1 MEQKQIDELDDS
13 YTGEE
18 FIDEDDLEQLQVD
31 KKSAKKFK
39 KGHHS
44 KVSPA
49 KTTKTAASKSSG
61 DKSAASK
68 HTTSKKSE
76 SKTEDYYEEIKI
88 VPLKEET
95 SKKENN
101 FNTKEESKFEESSPV
116 YDHWE
121 DDEEP
126 ASGGFFWKV
135 LTGILVIL
143 LVVSVFT
150 QGFNFGKGDQVT
162 GAASLSISE
171 AEDKAL
177 DYVNNNLL
185 QSPFVAELEDSA
197 DVGNLYQVTLSVAGQ
212 KVDSY
217 ITKDGKLFFP
227 QGFDT
232 SVDLSD
238 KSGKTDSDSKNDLE
252 PETAAEPDTETT
264 TPSADSADL
273 PETTETVATEE
284 TTETTETEIK
294 PTEVES
300 VLTGETKE
308 FTLDAKKWLFNPN
321 ELTVNQGDKVKLT
334 ITSSDLVFTFAVP
347 EFGVEKEVS
356 GTALVEFTAD
366 KAGKFGFECSSCE
379 DWRGMA
385 GTLTVK

>member
-1 MEQKQIDELDDS
+1 MEQKQIDELEDS

-31 KKSAKKFK
+31 KKSAAKHK
-39 KGHHS
+39 KGH
-44 KVSPA
+44 PA
-49 KTTKTAASKSSG
+49 KVLPAKNTKTAASKSL
-61 DKSAASK
+61 DKSTASK
-68 HTTSKKSE
+68 HTANKKSE
-76 SKTEDYYEEIKI
+76 SKNEDYYEEIKI

-95 SKKENN
+95 QKKEN
-101 FNTKEESKFEESSPV
+101 FSTKEEPKFEESSPV
-116 YDHWE
+116 YDPWE

-126 ASGGFFWKV
+126 AGGGFFWKV

-162 GAASLSISE
+162 GAAALSISE

-185 QSPFVAELEDSA
+185 QSPFVAELEESA

-232 SVDLSD
+232 SVDL
-238 KSGKTDSDSKNDLE
+238 
-252 PETAAEPDTETT
+252 
-264 TPSADSADL
+264 
-273 PETTETVATEE
+273 
-284 TTETTETEIK
+284 
-294 PTEVES
+294 
-300 VLTGETKE
+300 
-308 FTLDAKKWLFNPN
+308 
-321 ELTVNQGDKVKLT
+321 
-334 ITSSDLVFTFAVP
+334 
-347 EFGVEKEVS
+347 
-356 GTALVEFTAD
+356 
-366 KAGKFGFECSSCE
+366 
-379 DWRGMA
+379 
-385 GTLTVK
+385 

>member
-1 MEQKQIDELDDS
+1 MEQKQIDELEDS

-18 FIDEDDLEQLQVD
+18 FIDEDDLEQLQVE
-31 KKSAKKFK
+31 KKSGATSKR
-39 KGHHS
+39 GRPS
-44 KVSPA
+44 KVVKVIKSSA
-49 KTTKTAASKSSG
+49 NKTTANKATAN
-61 DKSAASK
+61 
-68 HTTSKKSE
+68 KKA
-76 SKTEDYYEEIKI
+76 EEILEEVK
-88 VPLKEET
+88 VTPLKEEHH
-95 SKKENN
+95 SKKETNVN
-101 FNTKEESKFEESSPV
+101 ALKTKEEPKFEESSPA
-116 YDHWE
+116 YDPWD

-150 QGFNFGKGDQVT
+150 QGFNFGEEPVT
-162 GAASLSISE
+162 GAAALSISE
-171 AEDKAL
+171 AENKAL

-185 QSPFVAELEDSA
+185 QSPFVAELEESA

-217 ITKDGKLFFP
+217 ITKDGTLFFP

-232 SVDLSD
+232 SVGLSA
-238 KSGKTDSDSKNDLE
+238 KSGKADSSDLE
-252 PETAAEPDTETT
+252 PETAAEADAAEPAAPSAEPTEATET
-264 TPSADSADL
+264 A
-273 PETTETVATEE
+273 ATEE
-284 TTETTETEIK
+284 AAEVAETEAEPVAPI
-294 PTEVES
+294 
-300 VLTGETKE
+300 GETKE

-321 ELTVNQGDKVKLT
+321 ELVVNQGDKVKLT
-334 ITSSDLVFTFAVP
+334 ITSSDLVFTFAIP

-366 KAGKFGFECSSCE
+366 KTGKFGFECSSCE

-385 GTLTVK
+385 GTLTVN

>member
-1 MEQKQIDELDDS
+1 MEQKQIDELEDS

-31 KKSAKKFK
+31 KKSSNKLK
-39 KGHHS
+39 KGRHS
-44 KVSPA
+44 KVLPA
-49 KTTKTAASKSSG
+49 KTTKTAASKSSV

-68 HTTSKKSE
+68 HATSKKSE
-76 SKTEDYYEEIKI
+76 SKNEDYYEEIKI

-95 SKKENN
+95 QKKEN
-101 FNTKEESKFEESSPV
+101 FSTKEEPKFEESSPV
-116 YDHWE
+116 YDPWE

-126 ASGGFFWKV
+126 AGGGFFWKV

-162 GAASLSISE
+162 GAAALSISE

-185 QSPFVAELEDSA
+185 QSPFVAELEESA
-197 DVGNLYQVTLSVAGQ
+197 DMGNLYQVTLSVAGQ

-232 SVDLSD
+232 SVDLSA
-238 KSGKTDSDSKNDLE
+238 KSENADSNADLE
-252 PETAAEPDTETT
+252 SETAADTDVVEPT
-264 TPSADSADL
+264 DL
-273 PETTETVATEE
+273 PSE
-284 TTETTETEIK
+284 TTETTTTEETAATEETE
-294 PTEVES
+294 TEVEPIEVEP

-347 EFGVEKEVS
+347 EFDVEKEVS

-366 KAGKFGFECSSCE
+366 KAGTFGFECSSCE
-379 DWRGMA
+379 DWRGMT